1 MDVGAKKEIYDLM
14 HDLTRKGVGILMI
27 SSDLEEILHLS
38 DRVVVMHEHQKT
50 GELTRAQL
58 SEESI
63 MRLATGS
70 QS

>member
-1 MDVGAKKEIYDLM
+1 
-14 HDLTRKGVGILMI
+14 MI